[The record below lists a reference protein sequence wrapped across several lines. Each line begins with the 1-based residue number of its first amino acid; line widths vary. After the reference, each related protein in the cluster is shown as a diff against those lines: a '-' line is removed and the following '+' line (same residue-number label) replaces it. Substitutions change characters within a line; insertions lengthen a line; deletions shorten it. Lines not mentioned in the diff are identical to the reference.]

1 MNIKSILV
9 VPMIAKMRRF
19 VVKTF
24 LYIFFLV
31 LFFFVYITY
40 HMLSPLSHVDGG
52 AYIEILIVLFCV
64 IFFSFCYYFL
74 PTAWIRRRAR
84 WLTDNPNPDIWKSGK
99 NSVYRFYDEERQLHY
114 EYRKKRKQFR
124 IDAFM
129 CVNPRYYEKEWE
141 ERSRKIRMRMEQ
153 TAIPHDGKISVCS
166 DCMYFSISIRLA
178 KKHATKDNL
187 CKIRDIMVEMKK
199 DDFDSPYYVCRSF
212 EGDTV
217 YIEYEGYRISR
228 LLLICGDQRE
238 RYDIHDETEPSD
250 DISNI
255 LDFLYDDGESL
266 EELKPEN
273 FISQEEFERVWE
285 ADAEK

>member
-1 MNIKSILV
+1 MNIKSILT

-40 HMLSPLSHVDGG
+40 QMLSPLSHIDGG

-64 IFFSFCYYFL
+64 IIFSLCYFL
-74 PTAWIRRRAR
+74 PTAWIRQRAL

-99 NSVYRFYDEERQLHY
+99 NTVYSFYDEERQLCY
-114 EYRKKRKQFR
+114 EYSRKRKQFR
-124 IDAFM
+124 IDALMF
-129 CVNPRYYEKEWE
+129 VNPGCYEKEWE
-141 ERSRKIRMRMEQ
+141 KRSRKIRMRMEQ
-153 TAIPHDGKISVCS
+153 TAIPHDGEIFVCS
-166 DCMYFSISIRLA
+166 DCMYFSTSIRLA

-199 DDFDSPYYVCRSF
+199 DDFDSPYYVCRSL

-217 YIEYEGYRISR
+217 YIEYEKYKISR
-228 LLLICGDQRE
+228 LLLICGDQKE

-255 LDFLYDDGESL
+255 LDILYGDEECL

-273 FISQEEFERVWE
+273 FISQEEFEKVWE
-285 ADAEK
+285 TDTEK

>member
-1 MNIKSILV
+1 MNIKSILT

-40 HMLSPLSHVDGG
+40 QMLSPLSHIDGG

-64 IFFSFCYYFL
+64 IIFSFCYFL
-74 PTAWIRRRAR
+74 PTAWIRQRAR
-84 WLTDNPNPDIWKSGK
+84 WLTDNPNPDIWGSGK
-99 NSVYRFYDEERQLHY
+99 DTVYSFYDEERQLCY
-114 EYRKKRKQFR
+114 EYSRKRKQFR

-129 CVNPRYYEKEWE
+129 YVNPGCYEKEWE
-141 ERSRKIRMRMEQ
+141 KRSRKIRMRMEQ
-153 TAIPHDGKISVCS
+153 TAIPHDGETSVCS
-166 DCMYFSISIRLA
+166 DCMYFSTSIRLA

-217 YIEYEGYRISR
+217 YIEYEKYKISR
-228 LLLICGDQRE
+228 LLLVHGDQKE

-255 LDFLYDDGESL
+255 LDILYGDEECL

-273 FISQEEFERVWE
+273 FISQEEFEKVWE
-285 ADAEK
+285 TDTEK